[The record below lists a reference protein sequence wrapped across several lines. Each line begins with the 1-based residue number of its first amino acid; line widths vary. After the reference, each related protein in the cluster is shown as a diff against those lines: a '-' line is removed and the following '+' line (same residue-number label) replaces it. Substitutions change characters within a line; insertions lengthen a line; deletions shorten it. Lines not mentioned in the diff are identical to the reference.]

1 MKIIFLKDLKNI
13 GRRGEIKEVSD
24 GYAKNFLLPRGIAE
38 LATTEIINNI
48 NQARISTEKEVAK
61 KQEKIKQ
68 LENEVR
74 LEFNLKTGKKGE
86 TYGSVTRED
95 IIEALQ
101 QKNYNDIEV
110 QLLKPLKQIGEHAVD
125 ISCGNNTTGKLNIV
139 IKPESTNK

>member
-1 MKIIFLKDLKNI
+1 MKIIFLKDVKNV

-125 ISCGNNTTGKLNIV
+125 ISYGNNTTGKLNIV

>member
-125 ISCGNNTTGKLNIV
+125 ISYGNNTTGKLNIV

>member
-61 KQEKIKQ
+61 KQEKIKR
-68 LENEVR
+68 LTSEVI
-74 LEFNLKTGKKGE
+74 LEFKLKTGKKGE
-86 TYGSVTRED
+86 TYGSVTQED

-101 QKNYNDIEV
+101 QENYGDIEV

-125 ISCGNNTTGKLNIV
+125 ISYGNNTTGKLNIV
-139 IKPESTNK
+139 INPEPTNK

>member
-68 LENEVR
+68 LENEVK
-74 LEFNLKTGKKGE
+74 LEFKLKTGKKGE

-125 ISCGNNTTGKLNIV
+125 ISYGNNTTGKLNIV